1 MRSTILCLIVSAML
15 PCAACDKSPDQRQR
29 EQAEL
34 DAKVAE
40 KLHSEKMAEVRTRAD
55 EERASQAR
63 AAIREED
70 IRREATET
78 FSKFDR
84 ERPWTQDLHDATTQ
98 EAAAGRVRALMSDPM
113 SMEVRTSSMNSQ
125 KTAVCMEINYKE
137 AGTYVGVRQALITP
151 DTVLVEPDK
160 NNVAHRVFEVSAK
173 NLGCDVALAATKG
186 K

>member
-1 MRSTILCLIVSAML
+1 
-15 PCAACDKSPDQRQR
+15 
-29 EQAEL
+29 
-34 DAKVAE
+34 
-40 KLHSEKMAEVRTRAD
+40 
-55 EERASQAR
+55 
-63 AAIREED
+63 
-70 IRREATET
+70 
-78 FSKFDR
+78 
-84 ERPWTQDLHDATTQ
+84 
-98 EAAAGRVRALMSDPM
+98 
-113 SMEVRTSSMNSQ
+113 MEVRTSSMNSQ